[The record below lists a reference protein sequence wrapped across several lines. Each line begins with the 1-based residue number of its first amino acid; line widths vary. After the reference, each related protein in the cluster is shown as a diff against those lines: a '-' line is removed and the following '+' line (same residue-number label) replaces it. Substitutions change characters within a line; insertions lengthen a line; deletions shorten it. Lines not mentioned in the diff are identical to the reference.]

1 MNSLHSQSSQ
11 SGTCTRLG
19 CNLVCPCHPGTKS
32 RYKTITRYSNKL
44 TDLPIKR
51 NKENTLETKDYII
64 IALAIALFLLV
75 VVLVMVG
82 CYWKRRRNK
91 DNAKTTENIEKRLQV
106 NIYIL

>member
-1 MNSLHSQSSQ
+1 MGIPN
-11 SGTCTRLG
+11 
-19 CNLVCPCHPGTKS
+19 CNLTLCKCQTEK
-32 RYKTITRYSNKL
+32 I
-44 TDLPIKR
+44 
-51 NKENTLETKDYII
+51 ENEENSLETKDYII